1 MPSNSLTNDPDTP
14 LPAGTLFVV
23 ATPIGNLDDITLRAL
38 KTLAGVD
45 LIAAEDTRHT
55 KRLLDRHGIPPTG
68 RLISCHEHNEQ
79 ERVAQLLAQLRDGK
93 TVALVSDAGTP
104 GVSDPGF
111 RLVQAARAE
120 GLAVVPIPGPSAAVT
135 ALSAAGL
142 PTDAFLFVGFPPRK
156 QGALKRDLAALA
168 AQRATLIFYESPRR
182 LLTLLQAL
190 LDALG
195 DRQAV
200 LARELTKIHE
210 EFLCGSLS
218 EISQTLAQ
226 RPALKGECTLLVSG
240 AGAEAAAPA
249 IEEIREEIEA
259 GLGEPNAG
267 IAALSQAIAKKYG
280 LPRRSVYAEAVKIQ
294 QRLRR
299 CQRAGKREG

>member
-1 MPSNSLTNDPDTP
+1 M
-14 LPAGTLFVV
+14 
-23 ATPIGNLDDITLRAL
+23 
-38 KTLAGVD
+38 
-45 LIAAEDTRHT
+45 
-55 KRLLDRHGIPPTG
+55 
-68 RLISCHEHNEQ
+68 
-79 ERVAQLLAQLRDGK
+79 AQLLAALREGG

-104 GVSDPGF
+104 GVSDPGY

-120 GLAVVPIPGPSAAVT
+120 GFAVVPIPGPSAALA

-142 PTDAFLFVGFPPRK
+142 PTDSFVFVGFAPRK

-182 LLTLLQAL
+182 LPAL
-190 LDALG
+190 LEALQDALG
-195 DRQAV
+195 DRRAV

-210 EFLCGSLS
+210 EFVCGSLS
-218 EISQTLAQ
+218 EILQTLAQ

-249 IEEIREEIEA
+249 IERIRAEIEA
-259 GLGEPNAG
+259 GLAAPNAR

-294 QRLRR
+294 QQLRR
-299 CQRAGKREG
+299 CQGAGKREG

>member
-1 MPSNSLTNDPDTP
+1 
-14 LPAGTLFVV
+14 VV

-38 KTLAGVD
+38 KTLAAVD

-55 KRLLDRHGIPPTG
+55 VRLLDRHGIPAG

-79 ERVAQLLAQLRDGK
+79 ERVAQLLAMLRDGK

-142 PTDAFLFVGFPPRK
+142 PTDTFLFVGFPPRK

-267 IAALSQAIAKKYG
+267 IAAPYQASAKKYG

>member
-1 MPSNSLTNDPDTP
+1 MPSTSPTNDPDSP

-38 KTLAGVD
+38 KTLAAVD
-45 LIAAEDTRHT
+45 VIAAEDTRHT
-55 KRLLDRHGIPPTG
+55 GRLLDRHGIAAG
-68 RLISCHEHNEQ
+68 RLVSCHEHNEQ
-79 ERVAQLLAQLRDGK
+79 QRVAQLLAMLRDGK

-120 GLAVVPIPGPSAAVT
+120 GLAVVPIPGVSAAVT

-156 QGALKRDLAALA
+156 QGALTRDLAALA

-182 LLTLLQAL
+182 LLKLLQAL
-190 LDALG
+190 RETFG
-195 DRQAV
+195 DRRAV

-218 EISQTLAQ
+218 EILQTLEE

-240 AGAEAAAPA
+240 AGEHAAAPA

-259 GLGEPNAG
+259 GLRDPNAG

-294 QRLRR
+294 ERLR
-299 CQRAGKREG
+299 

>member
-1 MPSNSLTNDPDTP
+1 MPSNSPTNDPDTP
-14 LPAGTLFVV
+14 LPDGTLFVV

-38 KTLAGVD
+38 KTLAAVD

-55 KRLLDRHGIPPTG
+55 VRLLDRHGIPAG

-79 ERVAQLLAQLRDGK
+79 ERVAQLLAMLRDGK

-249 IEEIREEIEA
+249 IEQIRAEIEA

-294 QRLRR
+294 QRSRR
-299 CQRAGKREG
+299 KKGAGKGME

>member
-1 MPSNSLTNDPDTP
+1 MPSTLPTHDPDSP

-38 KTLAGVD
+38 KTLAAVD
-45 LIAAEDTRHT
+45 VIAAEDTRHT
-55 KRLLDRHGIPPTG
+55 GRLLDRHGIAAG
-68 RLISCHEHNEQ
+68 RLVSCHEHNEQ
-79 ERVAQLLAQLRDGK
+79 QRVAQLLAMLKDGK

-120 GLAVVPIPGPSAAVT
+120 GLAVVPIPGVSAALT

-156 QGALKRDLAALA
+156 QGALTRDLAALA

-182 LLTLLQAL
+182 LLKLLQAL
-190 LDALG
+190 RETLG

-210 EFLCGSLS
+210 EFVCGSLS
-218 EISQTLAQ
+218 EILQALED

-240 AGAEAAAPA
+240 AGEQAAAPA
-249 IEEIREEIEA
+249 IAQIREEIAA
-259 GLGEPNAG
+259 GLRDPNTG

-294 QRLRR
+294 QRSRR
-299 CQRAGKREG
+299 CQGAGKREG

>member
-1 MPSNSLTNDPDTP
+1 
-14 LPAGTLFVV
+14 VV

-38 KTLAGVD
+38 KTLAAVD

-55 KRLLDRHGIPPTG
+55 VRLLDRHGIPAG

-79 ERVAQLLAQLRDGK
+79 ERVAQLLAMLRDGK

-249 IEEIREEIEA
+249 IEQIREEIEA

>member
-1 MPSNSLTNDPDTP
+1 MPSNSPTNKPDTP
-14 LPAGTLFVV
+14 LPDGTLFVV

-38 KTLAGVD
+38 KTLAAVD

-55 KRLLDRHGIPPTG
+55 VRLLDRHGIPAG

-79 ERVAQLLAQLRDGK
+79 ERVAQLLAMLRDGK

-142 PTDAFLFVGFPPRK
+142 PTDAFLFVGFAPRK

-249 IEEIREEIEA
+249 IEQIRAEIEA

-294 QRLRR
+294 QRSRR
-299 CQRAGKREG
+299 CQGAGKREG

>member
-1 MPSNSLTNDPDTP
+1 MPSNSPTNDPDTP
-14 LPAGTLFVV
+14 LPDGTLFVV

-38 KTLAGVD
+38 KTLAAVD

-55 KRLLDRHGIPPTG
+55 VRLLDRHGIPAG

-79 ERVAQLLAQLRDGK
+79 ERVAQLLAMLRDGK

-156 QGALKRDLAALA
+156 QGALKRDLAALV

-190 LDALG
+190 RDTLG

>member
-1 MPSNSLTNDPDTP
+1 MPSNSPTNDPDTP
-14 LPAGTLFVV
+14 LPDGTLFVV

-38 KTLAGVD
+38 KTLAAVD

-55 KRLLDRHGIPPTG
+55 VRLLDRHGIPAG

-79 ERVAQLLAQLRDGK
+79 ERVPQLLAMLRDGK

>member
-1 MPSNSLTNDPDTP
+1 MPSNSPTNDPDTP
-14 LPAGTLFVV
+14 LPDGTLFVV

-38 KTLAGVD
+38 KTLAAVD

-55 KRLLDRHGIPPTG
+55 VRLLDRHGIPAG

-79 ERVAQLLAQLRDGK
+79 ERVAQLLAMLRDGK

-142 PTDAFLFVGFPPRK
+142 PTDAFVFVGFPPRK

-240 AGAEAAAPA
+240 AGAEAAAPT
-249 IEEIREEIEA
+249 IEQIRAEIEA

>member
-1 MPSNSLTNDPDTP
+1 MPSSSPTNDPDGP
-14 LPAGTLFVV
+14 LPAGTLYVV

-38 KTLAGVD
+38 KTLSAVD

-55 KRLLDRHGIPPTG
+55 RRLLDRHGIPAG
-68 RLISCHEHNEQ
+68 RLISCHEHNEA
-79 ERVAQLLAQLRDGK
+79 ERVAQLLAALGQGK

-104 GVSDPGF
+104 GVSDPGY

-120 GLAVVPIPGPSAAVT
+120 GFAVVPIPGPSAAVT

-182 LLTLLQAL
+182 LPTLLQAL

-195 DRQAV
+195 DRRAV

-210 EFLCGSLS
+210 EFVRGSLS
-218 EISQTLAQ
+218 EIIQTLAQ

-240 AGAEAAAPA
+240 AAAEAAIPA
-249 IEEIREEIEA
+249 IEQIREEIEA
-259 GLGEPNAG
+259 GLNEPNAG

-280 LPRRSVYAEAVKIQ
+280 FPRRSVYAEAVKVQ
-294 QRLRR
+294 ERSRR
-299 CQRAGKREG
+299 KKGPAKGKA

>member
-1 MPSNSLTNDPDTP
+1 MPSNSPTNDPDTP
-14 LPAGTLFVV
+14 LPDGTLFVV

-38 KTLAGVD
+38 KTLAAVD
-45 LIAAEDTRHT
+45 LIAAEDTSHT
-55 KRLLDRHGIPPTG
+55 GRLLARHGITAG

-79 ERVAQLLAQLRDGK
+79 ERVAQLLAMLRDGK

-142 PTDAFLFVGFPPRK
+142 PTDTFLFVGFPPRK
-156 QGALKRDLAALA
+156 QGALKRDLAALV

-249 IEEIREEIEA
+249 IEQIREEIEA

-280 LPRRSVYAEAVKIQ
+280 LPRRSVYAEVVKIQ

>member
-1 MPSNSLTNDPDTP
+1 MPSNSPTNDPDTP
-14 LPAGTLFVV
+14 LPDGTLFVV

-38 KTLAGVD
+38 KTLAAVD

-55 KRLLDRHGIPPTG
+55 VRLLDRHGIPAG

-79 ERVAQLLAQLRDGK
+79 ERVAQLLAMLRDGK

-249 IEEIREEIEA
+249 IEQIREEIEA

>member
-1 MPSNSLTNDPDTP
+1 MPSNSPTHDPDGP

-38 KTLAGVD
+38 KTLAAVD
-45 LIAAEDTRHT
+45 VIAAEDTRHT
-55 KRLLDRHGIPPTG
+55 GRLLARHGIAAG

-79 ERVAQLLAQLRDGK
+79 ERVAQLLAQLKDGK

-120 GLAVVPIPGPSAAVT
+120 GFTVVPIPGPSAAVT

-168 AQRATLIFYESPRR
+168 DQRATLIFYESPRR
-182 LLTLLQAL
+182 LFTLLQTLRAT
-190 LDALG
+190 LG

-210 EFLCGSLS
+210 EFVCGSLS
-218 EISQTLAQ
+218 EIIQALNE

-240 AGAEAAAPA
+240 AAAQATAPA
-249 IEEIREEIEA
+249 IEQIREEIEA
-259 GLGEPNAG
+259 GLRDPNAG

-280 LPRRSVYAEAVKIQ
+280 LPRRSVYTEAVKIQ
-294 QRLRR
+294 ERLRK
-299 CQRAGKREG
+299 CQGTGKRGKR

>member
-1 MPSNSLTNDPDTP
+1 MPSNSPTNDPDTP
-14 LPAGTLFVV
+14 LPDGTLFVV

-38 KTLAGVD
+38 KTLAAVD

-55 KRLLDRHGIPPTG
+55 VRLLDRHGIPAG

-79 ERVAQLLAQLRDGK
+79 ERVAQLLAMLRDGK

-249 IEEIREEIEA
+249 IA

-294 QRLRR
+294 QRSRR
-299 CQRAGKREG
+299 KKGAGKGME

>member
-1 MPSNSLTNDPDTP
+1 MPSTSPTNDPDTP
-14 LPAGTLFVV
+14 LPDGTLFVV

-38 KTLAGVD
+38 KTLAAVD

-55 KRLLDRHGIPPTG
+55 VRLLDRHGIPAG

-79 ERVAQLLAQLRDGK
+79 ERVAQLLAMLRDGK

-249 IEEIREEIEA
+249 A

>member
-1 MPSNSLTNDPDTP
+1 MPSNSPTNDPDGP
-14 LPAGTLFVV
+14 LPAGTLYVV
-23 ATPIGNLDDITLRAL
+23 ATPIGNLDDITIRAL
-38 KTLAGVD
+38 KTLSAVD

-55 KRLLDRHGIPPTG
+55 KRLLDRHALPAG
-68 RLISCHEHNEQ
+68 RLISCHEHNEA
-79 ERVAQLLAQLRDGK
+79 ERVAQLLAALREGK

-104 GVSDPGF
+104 GVSDPGY

-120 GLAVVPIPGPSAAVT
+120 GFSVVPIPGPSAAVT

-190 LDALG
+190 RDALG
-195 DRQAV
+195 DRRAV

-240 AGAEAAAPA
+240 AGAAAAAPA
-249 IEEIREEIEA
+249 IEQIRGEIEA
-259 GLGEPNAG
+259 GLAEPNAG
-267 IAALSQAIAKKYG
+267 IAALSQTIAKKHG

-294 QRLRR
+294 GQLRYKKGLAKG
-299 CQRAGKREG
+299 QD

>member
-1 MPSNSLTNDPDTP
+1 M
-14 LPAGTLFVV
+14 
-23 ATPIGNLDDITLRAL
+23 
-38 KTLAGVD
+38 
-45 LIAAEDTRHT
+45 
-55 KRLLDRHGIPPTG
+55 
-68 RLISCHEHNEQ
+68 
-79 ERVAQLLAQLRDGK
+79 LRDGK

-111 RLVQAARAE
+111 RLVQAARAG
-120 GLAVVPIPGPSAAVT
+120 GLAVVPIPGVSAAVT

-142 PTDAFLFVGFPPRK
+142 STDSFLFVGFPPRK
-156 QGALKRDLAALA
+156 QGALTRDLAALA

-182 LLTLLQAL
+182 LVNLLQTL
-190 LDALG
+190 RDTLG

-210 EFLCGSLS
+210 EFIRGSLS
-218 EISQTLAQ
+218 EILQALAE

-240 AGAEAAAPA
+240 AAALAAAPA
-249 IEEIREEIEA
+249 IEQIREEIEA

-299 CQRAGKREG
+299 CQGAGKREG

>member
-1 MPSNSLTNDPDTP
+1 MPSNSPTNDPDGP
-14 LPAGTLFVV
+14 LPAGTLYVV
-23 ATPIGNLDDITLRAL
+23 ATPIGNLDDITIRAL
-38 KTLAGVD
+38 KTLSAVD

-55 KRLLDRHGIPPTG
+55 KRLLDRHALPAG
-68 RLISCHEHNEQ
+68 RLISCHEHNEA
-79 ERVAQLLAQLRDGK
+79 ERVAQLLAALREGK
-93 TVALVSDAGTP
+93 RVALVSDAGTP
-104 GVSDPGF
+104 GVSDPGY

-120 GLAVVPIPGPSAAVT
+120 GFSVVPIPGPSAAVT

-190 LDALG
+190 RDALG
-195 DRQAV
+195 DRRAV

-240 AGAEAAAPA
+240 AGAAAAAPA
-249 IEEIREEIEA
+249 IEQIRGEIEA
-259 GLGEPNAG
+259 GLAEPNAG
-267 IAALSQAIAKKYG
+267 IAALSQTIAKKHG

-294 QRLRR
+294 GQLRYKKGLAKG
-299 CQRAGKREG
+299 QD

>member
-1 MPSNSLTNDPDTP
+1 MPSNSPTNDPDTP
-14 LPAGTLFVV
+14 LPDGTLFVV

-38 KTLAGVD
+38 KTLAAVD

-55 KRLLDRHGIPPTG
+55 VRLLDRHGIPAG

-79 ERVAQLLAQLRDGK
+79 ERVAQLLAMLRDGK

-156 QGALKRDLAALA
+156 QGALKRDLAALV

>member
-1 MPSNSLTNDPDTP
+1 MPSNSPTNDPDTP
-14 LPAGTLFVV
+14 LPDGTLFVV

-38 KTLAGVD
+38 KTLAAVD

-55 KRLLDRHGIPPTG
+55 VRLLDRHGIPAG

-79 ERVAQLLAQLRDGK
+79 ERVAQLLAMLRDGK

-156 QGALKRDLAALA
+156 QGALKRDLAALV

-190 LDALG
+190 RDTLG

-249 IEEIREEIEA
+249 IKEIREEIEA

>member
-1 MPSNSLTNDPDTP
+1 MPSNSPTNDPDTP
-14 LPAGTLFVV
+14 LPDGTLFVV

-38 KTLAGVD
+38 KTLAAVD

-55 KRLLDRHGIPPTG
+55 VRLLDRHGIPAG

-79 ERVAQLLAQLRDGK
+79 ERVAQLLAMLRDGK

-142 PTDAFLFVGFPPRK
+142 PTDTFLFVGFPPRK

-249 IEEIREEIEA
+249 IEQIREEIEA

-267 IAALSQAIAKKYG
+267 IAALSRPSPKNTVSPGAAFT
-280 LPRRSVYAEAVKIQ
+280 PRP
-294 QRLRR
+294 
-299 CQRAGKREG
+299 

>member
-1 MPSNSLTNDPDTP
+1 MPSTSPTNDPDSP

-38 KTLAGVD
+38 KTLAAVD
-45 LIAAEDTRHT
+45 VIAAEDTRHT
-55 KRLLDRHGIPPTG
+55 GRLLDRHGIAAG
-68 RLISCHEHNEQ
+68 RLVSCHEHNEQ
-79 ERVAQLLAQLRDGK
+79 QRVAQLLAMLRDGK

-120 GLAVVPIPGPSAAVT
+120 GLAVVPIPGVSAAVT

-156 QGALKRDLAALA
+156 QGALTRDLAALA
-168 AQRATLIFYESPRR
+168 AQRGTLIFYESPRR
-182 LLTLLQAL
+182 LLKLLQAL
-190 LDALG
+190 RETFG
-195 DRQAV
+195 DRRAV

-218 EISQTLAQ
+218 EILQALEE
-226 RPALKGECTLLVSG
+226 RPALKGECTLLVGG
-240 AGAEAAAPA
+240 AGAQAAAPA
-249 IEEIREEIEA
+249 IEEIRAEIEA
-259 GLGEPNAG
+259 GLRDSNAG

-280 LPRRSVYAEAVKIQ
+280 LPRRSVYAEAVKLQ
-294 QRLRR
+294 ERLRR
-299 CQRAGKREG
+299 CQGYGKGGTR

>member
-1 MPSNSLTNDPDTP
+1 MPSNSPTNDPDTP
-14 LPAGTLFVV
+14 LPDGTLFVV

-38 KTLAGVD
+38 KTLAAVD

-55 KRLLDRHGIPPTG
+55 VRLLDRHGIPAG

-79 ERVAQLLAQLRDGK
+79 ERVAQLLAMLRDGK

-142 PTDAFLFVGFPPRK
+142 PTDTFLFVGFPPRK

-249 IEEIREEIEA
+249 IEQIREEIEA